1 MCNRQILPGDKK
13 NSEMHGLELPSK
25 LTMIIF
31 VAEDFF
37 SETD

>member
-13 NSEMHGLELPSK
+13 NSEMHEMHGLKLPSK

-31 VAEDFF
+31 VAEDVF
-37 SETD
+37 